1 MELMIQDPTY
11 SATMRLGEALI
22 DACNI
27 GGNGAGAFA
36 FAEENGIDLFLGD
49 TDFEKYIKANKY
61 ELIVGTDSI
70 TDPKAVARLRTYC
83 RLYKNLTVYVR
94 NNNRWY
100 INNWFGKFNRE
111 RIIS

>member
-36 FAEENGIDLFLGD
+36 FAEEKEWRRKWNRFIFGRYRFR
-49 TDFEKYIKANKY
+49 KVNK
-61 ELIVGTDSI
+61 S
-70 TDPKAVARLRTYC
+70 K
-83 RLYKNLTVYVR
+83 
-94 NNNRWY
+94 
-100 INNWFGKFNRE
+100 
-111 RIIS
+111 

>member
-36 FAEENGIDLFLGD
+36 FAEENGIDLIYFW
-49 TDFEKYIKANKY
+49 EIQISK
-61 ELIVGTDSI
+61 SI
-70 TDPKAVARLRTYC
+70 
-83 RLYKNLTVYVR
+83 
-94 NNNRWY
+94 
-100 INNWFGKFNRE
+100 
-111 RIIS
+111 

>member
-36 FAEENGIDLFLGD
+36 FAEETISN
-49 TDFEKYIKANKY
+49 
-61 ELIVGTDSI
+61 
-70 TDPKAVARLRTYC
+70 R
-83 RLYKNLTVYVR
+83 RLYR
-94 NNNRWY
+94 HQ
-100 INNWFGKFNRE
+100 
-111 RIIS
+111 

>member
-36 FAEENGIDLFLGD
+36 FAEENGIDLFW
-49 TDFEKYIKANKY
+49 EIQISK
-61 ELIVGTDSI
+61 SI
-70 TDPKAVARLRTYC
+70 
-83 RLYKNLTVYVR
+83 
-94 NNNRWY
+94 
-100 INNWFGKFNRE
+100 
-111 RIIS
+111 